1 MEKDRKRKRESFSVE
16 KKREILADAEEN
28 LLKKSE
34 IAQKYGIAKSTLSTI
49 LKQKDKLES
58 SSFLPAR
65 LMQK

>member
-1 MEKDRKRKRESFSVE
+1 M
-16 KKREILADAEEN
+16 KKKKKEILADAEEN

-49 LKQKDKLES
+49 LKQKDKLLES

>member
-1 MEKDRKRKRESFSVE
+1 MKK